1 MTTHTLILA
10 AAIVITSLVLLLL
23 TAAIIHYN
31 IDEKSLISTPN
42 ISLRAA
48 VLTSFA
54 KAEINGSV
62 DEVFQAVLN
71 YEECASSVPFSNYKW
86 DDVTADGVPV
96 VGSTGT
102 FRVRESSE
110 GSVGASRLTLRSSTW
125 TTSPIQKAF
134 V

>member
-1 MTTHTLILA
+1 MTTRTLILA
-10 AAIVITSLVLLLL
+10 AAIVITSLVLFLL
-23 TAAIIHYN
+23 TIAIIHYN
-31 IDEKSLISTPN
+31 IDEKSLINTPN

-71 YEECASSVPFSNYKW
+71 YQECASSVPFSNYKW
-86 DDVTADGVPV
+86 DNVTADGVPV

-102 FRVRESSE
+102 FRVREATE
-110 GSVGASRLTLRSSTW
+110 DSVRASRLTLRSSTL
-125 TTSPIQKAF
+125 TTSPSPRAF
-134 V
+134 L